1 VHGLGPQAL
10 GESRGVHE
18 VTEEHGDYL
27 ALSFEGAL
35 AGEDLVGQVFRSVRL
50 GLGIV
55 YSEGFFQLCKIM
67 STFTAKSKIRRV

>member
-1 VHGLGPQAL
+1 MHGFRPQAFS
-10 GESRGVHE
+10 ESRGVRE
-18 VTEEHGDYL
+18 VTEEHGDLL

-35 AGEDLVGQVFRSVRL
+35 AGEDLVGQVFWSLRL

-55 YSEGFFQLCKIM
+55 HSEGFFQLCKIM